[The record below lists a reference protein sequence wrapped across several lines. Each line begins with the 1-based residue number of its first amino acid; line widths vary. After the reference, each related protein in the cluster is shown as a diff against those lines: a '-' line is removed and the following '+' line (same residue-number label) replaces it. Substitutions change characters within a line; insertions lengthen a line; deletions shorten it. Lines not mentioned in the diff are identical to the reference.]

1 MLWICDQVFRKCGR
15 AGEVKAECVNGG
27 AFCTCK
33 GDLCNSAPPAA
44 SLMLL
49 LFITLLGAIM
59 CR

>member
-1 MLWICDQVFRKCGR
+1 MLWIGDQVFRKCGR

-27 AFCTCK
+27 TFCTCK

-44 SLMLL
+44 SLLL
-49 LFITLLGAIM
+49 LLSLTLLGTLL